1 MAVGV
6 LVEEVVLAMG
16 AMAKDAVAMGVLAE
30 EVVLAMG
37 AMAKDAMAMGV
48 LAEEVVLAMA
58 KDASS
63 SVARPASAADTDKY
77 KNRRISVNFCFRK
90 LSFEQ

>member
-1 MAVGV
+1 MAIGV
-6 LVEEVVLAMG
+6 LAEEVVLAMG

-30 EVVLAMG
+30 EVVL
-37 AMAKDAMAMGV
+37 AKDAMAMGV